1 MYAAGR
7 ASLAFLPSWWNVL
20 TATAFLFPKTT
31 TGSCSAYF
39 NPKKTLLSHFRL
51 ALHYY
56 ERTPLPPQ
64 FLSCVNTE
72 THCIQISLFS
82 APSLDGLGVVS
93 VLDFVL
99 WSQQEAGEWE
109 QVAEQRTD
117 CACHSLCWGESHQSF
132 LTWNHSNVGLGEI
145 WFRLSL
151 FTTADF
157 CVVLKTP
164 VQKFHSFL
172 LGSLV

>member
-1 MYAAGR
+1 MLQAGP
-7 ASLAFLPSWWNVL
+7 AWHFCQVGETFWQQLLSFSPKQQLALVL
-20 TATAFLFPKTT
+20 LILIL
-31 TGSCSAYF
+31 
-39 NPKKTLLSHFRL
+39 KKTLLSHFRL